1 MEKKEAHG
9 GEKSAQMCT
18 PVSSARRECT
28 KELSITNSESKFILG
43 LGHILLDISAKV
55 DDNFIERYDVLIG
68 SGILAKEIHTK
79 MFEEMQESPLV
90 EYIPGSAML
99 NSIRT
104 AQWVL
109 GGRSVKGRTGALGAI
124 GNDQNGWRLE
134 MLCEQEGV
142 TTSFMTI
149 ETARTGVCAVCLKG
163 VERGLIARLDAA
175 NEYELE
181 HVKAN
186 AMLFDTAGIIYTT
199 GYFLGCSEGELS
211 IYAAERAKQ
220 TGALFCINLAACYV
234 PKAYP
239 DKLAKLI
246 TLSDYVFGNDKEAA
260 AYGDSVGL
268 LDTSATSVALHLAN
282 LPSEKC
288 MRTVVITQGTAC
300 TILARSDGTFLKVPI
315 VPVPQERIVDLNAAG
330 DSFVGGFLAAL
341 SIGANV

>member
-1 MEKKEAHG
+1 MEKKEAYD

-300 TILARSDGTFLKVPI
+300 TILARSDGTFFESPYCAC
-315 VPVPQERIVDLNAAG
+315 PSRADSSLNAAG